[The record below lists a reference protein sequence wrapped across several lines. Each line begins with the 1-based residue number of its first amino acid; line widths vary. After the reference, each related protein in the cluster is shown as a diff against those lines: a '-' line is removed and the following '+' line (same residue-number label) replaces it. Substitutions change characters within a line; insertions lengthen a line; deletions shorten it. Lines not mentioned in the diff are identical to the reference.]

1 MQILFQIRSIDKLNN
16 NGAIKKTV
24 MKSYIA
30 LICISNFIS
39 VSTIVIQEETQ
50 ELIDGGEKIVLKCLH
65 SKFMRF
71 KQKFK
76 PKWHCSKIIF

>member
-1 MQILFQIRSIDKLNN
+1 MLTKLNN

-50 ELIDGGEKIVLKCLH
+50 ELIDGGEKKIVKMFAFNVYLV
-65 SKFMRF
+65 
-71 KQKFK
+71 QTEVQT
-76 PKWHCSKIIF
+76 